1 MHNVKKSFKRLLAV
15 SLCASCVLSN
25 GMLSLAEGAE
35 DKAVNLALGCQAT
48 ANAQYNQNGNDMS
61 ASKAVDG
68 NDETR
73 WSSEG
78 AAPGWLQVD
87 LGEQKSFTQFRI
99 LSEGGTGVTVGKQ
112 LIGKFKIEG
121 SNDNSKWTL
130 IHQSEDKQAEG
141 FPQDTV
147 VTLEKPVSYRYV
159 KLTVES
165 LKTGAFDS
173 VSIREYEIRDKEE
186 TTPEKPQDPEEN
198 VALKKTAAADSTE
211 DNSLIAAKAFD
222 GNTKDRSSRWS
233 SAVADAPHWIYV
245 DLGKEMDVKTVCIF
259 WETRKATDY
268 KIQIANTAEAPA
280 ESDWKDVKHVQDRP
294 KALKDAIVLDKVE
307 KARYVR
313 LYINSFTKNDPDNE
327 GASWNSIS
335 IYEME
340 VYGGE
345 PKVDIEEGISVDTPK
360 KGDKKLTVHIP
371 EETKTEKVTY
381 NGTDYEQVVD
391 ADLNLYQPVVDTT
404 VKVSFK
410 IENKENGSYRFK
422 EIPVTVPGEYETKEG
437 DNAAPDVLPEIREWK
452 GNAGTFAPN
461 AGSRI
466 VIKDAELQEMAD
478 AFAKDYEAIMGQTL
492 PVVTADSANAG
503 DFFFALT
510 KEGKGLQEEGYL
522 MTVDEKTAVEAET
535 TTGAFWATRTILQSL
550 KANGNIPQGVARD
563 YPLYKVRGFFLDV
576 GRKTFT
582 MDWLEDTVKQMS
594 WYKMNDFQ
602 IHLNDNLIPLEHY
615 SQIGE
620 DPMQAYSA
628 FRLESDIKEGGKDGL
643 YKADLTSKDV
653 FYTKDEFRNLIQESR
668 VYGVDIVPEIDTPAH
683 SLALTKVRPDLRH
696 GTYGRDND
704 HLALKEKYDESLE
717 FVQSIFNEYMGKDLS
732 DPVFDK
738 DTVVHV
744 GADEYTAAPEAY
756 RKFADDMLK
765 YVQDSGRT
773 PRIWGSLSTIKG
785 ETSVRSEGVQMN
797 LWNFGW
803 ANMDKMYEQGYDL
816 INCNDG
822 NYYIVPNAGYYYDY
836 LNEDTLYNLAINSIG
851 GVTIPAGDK
860 QMIGGAIAVWNDMTD
875 YLENGVSE
883 YDVYDRIDNE
893 IALFGA
899 KLWGKG
905 NKDLSAA
912 KEDYAALGTAPRTN
926 FTYETEKNEE
936 GAAVH
941 YPMDNMKD
949 ASGSGQDL
957 KEGKNAAIE
966 SVDGR
971 NALKLEGK
979 ESYVST
985 DLATAG
991 LGNDLRVKVKR
1002 TTDGDEEQILFESSY
1017 GTIKAVQ
1024 KETGKVGFTRENHD
1038 YSFNYKL
1045 PVNEW
1050 VELEFKNEQ
1059 NKTYLYVNGELRDVL
1074 GDDERVEGRPL
1085 LATTMF
1091 PIERIGSTKNAFT
1104 GYVDD
1109 VRLGTNADFA
1119 STMPL
1124 DYAVLTA
1131 NQVIGKT
1138 ENAQLAQLVKE
1149 AEAIFAAYNPDA
1161 SAINDLAAE
1170 IKAVLDDSDY
1180 KEADY
1185 SRIET
1190 LKKTI
1195 PSDLS
1200 PFTEESAAWLEYVL
1214 SQIRT
1219 GLPEEMQSTVDGY
1232 EKMLADALA
1241 GLTLVEERNVNY
1253 VDNAKLTATASSHQD
1268 NGSAPDK
1275 ALDGDT
1281 NTIWHSKWDITTMP
1295 HWIDLEMEEPM
1306 AVDGL
1311 TYVPRQTGTNGN
1323 VTKYEI
1329 QISNDGTNYTKH
1341 AEGTLKNNADT
1352 KVIDFNKVTTKH
1364 VRLVYL
1370 EAANNNGAAAELKLH
1385 QADVPADIE
1394 GLTAVI
1400 TEAKA
1405 IKNEGFTKE
1414 SWDALQN
1421 KIAEAEEL
1429 ASAENADAND
1439 VEIMKRELSKAMTS
1453 LILEDKV
1460 TSDPEPGKVDKSK
1473 LQELYN
1479 KYKGIKADGY
1489 TAESWTA
1496 FAEAR
1501 TEAETVLANEKATQE
1516 KVDKAAEN
1524 LEKAFKSLKKE
1535 ETKPD
1540 PDPTPD
1546 PDPGAADVSGLKN
1559 LYEAYK
1565 DIKSDGYTAESWA
1578 AFDKARAEAE
1588 KILANPNATQD
1599 DVNAAKAALEAAYKG
1614 LVPKTQPNPTPGG
1627 NGGNVGSTAVVTGDS
1642 ANIAGYLTVLL
1653 AAGGI
1658 AVVTFF
1664 RRKRVK

>member
-1 MHNVKKSFKRLLAV
+1 MHNMKKAFKRLLAV
-15 SLCASCVLSN
+15 SLCASCVLSS
-25 GMLSLAEGAE
+25 GMSSFAEEPAE
-35 DKAVNLALGCQAT
+35 KATNLALGCQAT
-48 ANAQYNQNGNDMS
+48 ANAEYNQGQVDMR
-61 ASKAVDG
+61 AVKAIDG

-87 LGEQKSFTQFRI
+87 LGAQKSFTEFRI
-99 LSEGGTGVTVGKQ
+99 LSEGGTGATVGKQ

-121 SNDNSKWTL
+121 SNDNSTWTL
-130 IHQSEDKQAEG
+130 IHQSEDKKAEG

-147 VTLEKPVSYRYV
+147 VTLDEPVSYQYV

-165 LKTGAFDS
+165 LKDGAYNS
-173 VSIREYEIRDKEE
+173 VSIREFEIRDKAV
-186 TTPEKPQDPEEN
+186 TAPDTPQNPEEN
-198 VALKKTAAADSTE
+198 VAQGKTAAADSTE
-211 DNSLIAAKAFD
+211 DGNLTAAKAVD

-233 SAVADAPHWIYV
+233 SAVQNAPHWIYV
-245 DLGKEMDVKTVCIF
+245 DLGKEMDVKTVRIF

-268 KIQIANTAEAPA
+268 KIQTANTTAVPQ
-280 ESDWKDVKHVQDRP
+280 ESEWEDVKHIQTNP
-294 KALKDAIVLDKVE
+294 KALKDTITLDAVK

-313 LYINSFTKNDPDNE
+313 LYINSFTSQDPDNAS
-327 GASWNSIS
+327 ASWNSIS

-340 VYGGE
+340 VYGGA
-345 PKVDIEEGISVDTPK
+345 PKVDIAELISVDTPN

-371 EETKTEKVTY
+371 EETATEKVTY

-391 ADLNLYQPVVDTT
+391 ADLNIYQPVVDTT

-422 EIPVTVPGEYETKEG
+422 EIPVTIPGEYQVADG

-452 GNAGTFAPN
+452 GNAGTFTPN
-461 AGSRI
+461 EESRI
-466 VIKDAELQEMAD
+466 VIQDASLQETAD

-510 KEGKGLQEEGYL
+510 EEGKGLQDEGYR
-522 MTVDEKTAVEAET
+522 MTVDEKVSVEAET

-550 KANGNIPQGVARD
+550 KAVGNIPQGVARD
-563 YPLYKVRGFFLDV
+563 YPLYKVRGFILDV

-653 FYTKDEFRNLIQESR
+653 FYTKEEFRNLIQESR

-704 HLALKEKYDESLE
+704 HLALKENYDESLE

-738 DTVVHV
+738 DTIVHV

-773 PRIWGSLSTIKG
+773 PRIWGSLSSIKG
-785 ETSVRSEGVQMN
+785 NTSVRSKGVQMN

-836 LNEDTLYNLAINSIG
+836 LNADVLYNLAINSIG

-905 NKDLSAA
+905 NKDLNAA
-912 KEDYAALGTAPRTN
+912 KEDYAVLGTAPRTN
-926 FTYETEKNEE
+926 FTYETAKNEE
-936 GAAVH
+936 GAAAH
-941 YPMDNMKD
+941 YPMDDMQD
-949 ASGSGQDL
+949 VSGNGHNLQD
-957 KEGKNAAIE
+957 GKNAAIE

-971 NALKLEGK
+971 NALKLTGK

-985 DLATAG
+985 DLTTVG

-1002 TTDGDEEQILFESSY
+1002 TTDSDEEQILFEGSY

-1024 KETGKVGFTRENHD
+1024 KGTGKVGFTRENHD

-1059 NKTYLYVNGELRDVL
+1059 NKAYLYVNGELRDVL
-1074 GDDERVEGRPL
+1074 GDGERVEARPL

-1091 PIERIGSTKNAFT
+1091 PMERIGSTKNAFV

-1109 VRLGTNADFA
+1109 VRLGTNAEFA

-1124 DYAVLTA
+1124 DYAVITA
-1131 NQVIGKT
+1131 NQVMGT
-1138 ENAQLAQLVKE
+1138 ANNPELAQLMKE
-1149 AEAIFAAYNPDA
+1149 AEAIFAAYNLDA
-1161 SAINDLAAE
+1161 SKINKLAGE
-1170 IKAVLDDSDY
+1170 IQTVLDNSDY
-1180 KEADY
+1180 EQADY
-1185 SRIET
+1185 SRIES

-1195 PSDLS
+1195 PSDISL
-1200 PFTEESAAWLEYVL
+1200 FTEESVAWLKYVL

-1219 GLPEEMQSTVDGY
+1219 GLPAEMQSTVDGY
-1232 EKMLADALA
+1232 EKMLTDALA
-1241 GLTLVEERNVNY
+1241 GLTLVDGRNINY
-1253 VDNAKLTATASSHQD
+1253 VDNAQITATASSHQD
-1268 NGSAPDK
+1268 NGSAPSK
-1275 ALDGDT
+1275 VLDGDPS
-1281 NTIWHSKWDITTMP
+1281 TIWHSKWDITTMP
-1295 HWIDLEMEEPM
+1295 HWIDLEMAEPTS
-1306 AVDGL
+1306 VDGL
-1311 TYVPRQTGTNGN
+1311 TYVPRQSGTNGN

-1329 QISNDGTNYTKH
+1329 QISDDGTNYTTH
-1341 AEGTLKNNADT
+1341 ATGTLKNNADT
-1352 KVIDFNKVTTKH
+1352 KIIEFDKVTTKH

-1385 QADVPADIE
+1385 QADVPADID
-1394 GLTAVI
+1394 GLKDVI
-1400 TEAKA
+1400 KEAKA
-1405 IKNEGFTKE
+1405 IQNEGFTAE
-1414 SWDALQN
+1414 SWKALQD
-1421 KIAEAEEL
+1421 KIKDAETL
-1429 ASAENADAND
+1429 ANTENVDANE
-1439 VEIMKRELSKAMTS
+1439 VEIMKRELSKAMVS
-1453 LILEDKV
+1453 LVLEQKAEP
-1460 TSDPEPGKVDKSK
+1460 DPEPEKVSK
-1473 LQELYN
+1473 KELEKFYN
-1479 KYKGIKADGY
+1479 ECLAFYKEKNHSKENWKAYQD
-1489 TAESWTA
+1489 ALA
-1496 FAEAR
+1496 AVKA
-1501 TEAETVLANEKATQE
+1501 VLDNDKATQE
-1516 KVDKAAEN
+1516 DVDKA
-1524 LEKAFKSLKKE
+1524 LGQLVKITEKMNKELKDDPQTPQKPSNPSG
-1535 ETKPD
+1535 TDGNQKPD
-1540 PDPTPD
+1540 
-1546 PDPGAADVSGLKN
+1546 KN
-1559 LYEAYK
+1559 SPVK
-1565 DIKSDGYTAESWA
+1565 
-1578 AFDKARAEAE
+1578 
-1588 KILANPNATQD
+1588 
-1599 DVNAAKAALEAAYKG
+1599 
-1614 LVPKTQPNPTPGG
+1614 
-1627 NGGNVGSTAVVTGDS
+1627 TGDG
-1642 ANIAGYLTVLL
+1642 APILFMAFLVF
-1653 AAGGI
+1653 AAGAILVIFGKR
-1658 AVVTFF
+1658 A
-1664 RRKRVK
+1664 RKR

>member
-1 MHNVKKSFKRLLAV
+1 MHNMKKAFKRLLAV
-15 SLCASCVLSN
+15 SLCASCVLSS
-25 GMLSLAEGAE
+25 GMSSFAEEPAE
-35 DKAVNLALGCQAT
+35 KATNLALGCQAT
-48 ANAQYNQNGNDMS
+48 ANAEYNQGQVDMR
-61 ASKAVDG
+61 AVKAIDG

-87 LGEQKSFTQFRI
+87 LGAQKSFTEFRI
-99 LSEGGTGVTVGKQ
+99 LSEGGTGATVGKQ

-121 SNDNSKWTL
+121 SNDNSTWTL
-130 IHQSEDKQAEG
+130 IHQSEDKKAEG

-147 VTLEKPVSYRYV
+147 VTLDEPVSYQYV

-165 LKTGAFDS
+165 LKDGAYNS
-173 VSIREYEIRDKEE
+173 VSIREFEIRDKAV
-186 TTPEKPQDPEEN
+186 TAPDTPQNPEEN
-198 VALKKTAAADSTE
+198 VAQGKTAAADSTE
-211 DNSLIAAKAFD
+211 DGNLTAAKAVD

-233 SAVADAPHWIYV
+233 SAVQDAPHWIYV
-245 DLGKEMDVKTVCIF
+245 DLGKEMDVKTVRIF

-268 KIQIANTAEAPA
+268 KIQTANTTAVPQ
-280 ESDWKDVKHVQDRP
+280 ESEWEDVKHIQTNP
-294 KALKDAIVLDKVE
+294 KALKDTITLDAVK

-313 LYINSFTKNDPDNE
+313 LYINSFTSQDPDN
-327 GASWNSIS
+327 ASANWNSIS

-340 VYGGE
+340 VYGGA
-345 PKVDIEEGISVDTPK
+345 PKVDLEELISVDTPN

-371 EETKTEKVTY
+371 EETDTEKVTY

-391 ADLNLYQPVVDTT
+391 ADLNIYQPVVDTT

-410 IENKENGSYRFK
+410 IENKENDTYRFK
-422 EIPVTVPGEYETKEG
+422 EIPVTVPGEYQIAEG
-437 DNAAPDVLPEIREWK
+437 DNVAPDVLPEIREWK
-452 GNAGTFAPN
+452 GNAGEFTPN

-466 VIKDAELQEMAD
+466 VIRDAGLKETAE
-478 AFAKDYEAIMGQTL
+478 AFAKDYEAIMGQRL

-510 KEGKGLQEEGYL
+510 EAGKGLQDEGYR
-522 MTVDEKTAVEAET
+522 MTVDEKVSVEAET
-535 TTGAFWATRTILQSL
+535 TRGAFWATRTILQSL
-550 KANGNIPQGVARD
+550 KAAGNIPQGVARD
-563 YPLYKVRGFFLDV
+563 YPLYKVRGFILDV

-653 FYTKDEFRNLIQESR
+653 FYTKEEFRNLIQESR

-732 DPVFDK
+732 NPVFDK
-738 DTVVHV
+738 DTIVHV

-773 PRIWGSLSTIKG
+773 PRIWGSLSSIKG
-785 ETSVRSEGVQMN
+785 NTSVRSEGVQMN

-836 LNEDTLYNLAINSIG
+836 LNADVLYNLAINSIG

-905 NKDLSAA
+905 NKDLNAA
-912 KEDYAALGTAPRTN
+912 KEDYAVLGTAPRTN
-926 FTYETEKNEE
+926 FTYETAKNEE
-936 GAAVH
+936 GAAAH

-949 ASGSGQDL
+949 ASGNGYDL
-957 KEGKNAAIE
+957 QNGKNAAIE

-971 NALKLEGK
+971 NALKLTGN

-985 DLATAG
+985 DLTTVG

-1002 TTDGDEEQILFESSY
+1002 TTDSNDEQILFESSY

-1059 NKTYLYVNGELRDVL
+1059 NRAYLYVNGELRDVL

-1091 PIERIGSTKNAFT
+1091 PMERIGSTKNAFV

-1109 VRLGTNADFA
+1109 VRLGTNAEFA

-1124 DYAVLTA
+1124 DYAVITA

-1138 ENAQLAQLVKE
+1138 ESTELVQLMKE
-1149 AEAIFAAYNPDA
+1149 AEAIFASYNPDA
-1161 SAINDLAAE
+1161 AAISELAAQIE
-1170 IKAVLDDSDY
+1170 TIVENIGY
-1180 KEADY
+1180 EEADY
-1185 SRIET
+1185 SRIES

-1195 PSDLS
+1195 PTDRTL
-1200 PFTEESAAWLEYVL
+1200 FTQESVAWLDYVL

-1219 GLPEEMQSTVDGY
+1219 GLPVEMQNTVDGY

-1241 GLTLVEERNVNY
+1241 GLTLVEGRNINY
-1253 VDNAKLTATASSHQD
+1253 VDNGQITATASSHQD
-1268 NGSAPDK
+1268 NGSAPSK
-1275 ALDGDT
+1275 ALDGDPS
-1281 NTIWHSKWDITTMP
+1281 TIWHSKWDITTMP
-1295 HWIDLEMEEPM
+1295 HWIDLEMAEPTS
-1306 AVDGL
+1306 VDGL

-1323 VTKYEI
+1323 VTEYEI
-1329 QISNDGTNYTKH
+1329 QISDDGTNYTTH
-1341 AEGTLKNNADT
+1341 ATGTLKSNGDT
-1352 KVIDFNKVTTKH
+1352 KIIEFEKVTTKH

-1370 EAANNNGAAAELKLH
+1370 EAVNNNGSAAELKLH

-1394 GLTAVI
+1394 SLNAMI
-1400 TEAKA
+1400 KEAKA
-1405 IKNEGFTKE
+1405 IQNEGFTAE
-1414 SWDALQN
+1414 SWEALQD
-1421 KIAEAEEL
+1421 KIADAESL
-1429 ASAENADAND
+1429 AAMENADAND
-1439 VEIMKRELSKAMTS
+1439 VEIMKRELSKAMVS
-1453 LILEDKV
+1453 LVLEQKAEP
-1460 TSDPEPGKVDKSK
+1460 DPEPEEVSK
-1473 LQELYN
+1473 KELEKFYN
-1479 KYKGIKADGY
+1479 ECLAFYKEKNHSKENWKTYQDAL
-1489 TAESWTA
+1489 AAVKE
-1496 FAEAR
+1496 
-1501 TEAETVLANEKATQE
+1501 VLDNDKATQE
-1516 KVDKAAEN
+1516 DVERA
-1524 LEKAFKSLKKE
+1524 LEQLVKITAKMNKELKDDPQTPSNPS
-1535 ETKPD
+1535 ETGGNQKPD
-1540 PDPTPD
+1540 
-1546 PDPGAADVSGLKN
+1546 KN
-1559 LYEAYK
+1559 
-1565 DIKSDGYTAESWA
+1565 
-1578 AFDKARAEAE
+1578 
-1588 KILANPNATQD
+1588 NP
-1599 DVNAAKAALEAAYKG
+1599 VK
-1614 LVPKTQPNPTPGG
+1614 
-1627 NGGNVGSTAVVTGDS
+1627 TGDE
-1642 ANIAGYLTVLL
+1642 APIFFMAVLVF
-1653 AAGGI
+1653 AAGAILVIFGKR
-1658 AVVTFF
+1658 A
-1664 RRKRVK
+1664 RKR